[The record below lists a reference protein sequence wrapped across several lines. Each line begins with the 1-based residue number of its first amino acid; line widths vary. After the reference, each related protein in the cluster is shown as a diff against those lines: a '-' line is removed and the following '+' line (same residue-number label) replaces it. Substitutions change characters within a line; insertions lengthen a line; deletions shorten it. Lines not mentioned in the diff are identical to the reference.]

1 MQMMATTTGT
11 VYKPESV
18 MLLDM
23 PLYVDIAE
31 NLTKQMARGALRA
44 GDRVP
49 SLRRLSLQQGVSIS
63 TALQAYL
70 WLETR
75 GYLEARPQSGFYVR
89 TPYAKLI
96 PEPEPAPARCAPASR
111 DHASM
116 LTSILESFQDPKAV
130 QFGAGSA
137 SPELLPNRRMNLIVR
152 QIVNRNPNHSAQ
164 YTFPPGLELLR
175 HQIARRSIERG
186 SGLGPGD
193 VIVTTGAQEAMN
205 LALRATARA
214 GEAVAVEGPT
224 YFGVLGNATA
234 TGVKL
239 VEVRTHPQNGMDLNE
254 LERAARKH
262 RIKASVV
269 MPNCHNPLGYVL
281 SDDYKR
287 ALVDLSARY
296 NFAII
301 EDDVYGDLIFRGPR
315 PRTVKSFDRKGLVL
329 LCSSYSKV
337 LPPGYRVGW
346 IAAGRFRADV
356 ERLKLLTSVGSASLP
371 QMVVAEFLQSGGY
384 DRHLKRLRTCL
395 QAQMEEVRRAIAR
408 YFPEGTRISRPAG
421 GYMLWVELPRHID
434 GVKLARAAMAQHITI
449 VPGPAFSAAG
459 QFSNYIR
466 LNCGHQWS
474 AEHDQALLTLGKLCE
489 RCGARSNGSP
499 AASGR

>member
-1 MQMMATTTGT
+1 
-11 VYKPESV
+11 
-18 MLLDM
+18 M

-96 PEPEPAPARCAPASR
+96 PEPEHAPAQCSPAS
-111 DHASM
+111 HNPASV
-116 LTSILESFQDPKAV
+116 LGDILDSFNDPDAV

-137 SPELLPNRRMNLIVR
+137 SPELFPIRRMNLIVR

-175 HQIARRSIERG
+175 HQIARRSIEAG
-186 SGLGPGD
+186 PGLGPGD
-193 VIVTTGAQEAMN
+193 ISITTGAQEAIN
-205 LALRATARA
+205 LALRAVARP
-214 GEAVAVEGPT
+214 GDTVVVEGPT
-224 YFGVLGNATA
+224 YFGVIGNAA
-234 TGVKL
+234 STGVKL
-239 VEVRTHPQNGMDLNE
+239 VEVLTHPQLGMDLNE
-254 LERAARKH
+254 LERVARKH
-262 RIKASVV
+262 RIKACVV

-281 SDDYKR
+281 SDEYKR
-287 ALVDLSARY
+287 SLAELAGRY
-296 NFAII
+296 NFTVI
-301 EDDVYGDLIFRGPR
+301 EDDVYGDLVFRGPR
-315 PRTVKSFDRKGLVL
+315 PRTVKSFDRKGVVI
-329 LCSSYSKV
+329 LCASFSKV

-346 IAAGRFRADV
+346 VAGGRYRADI
-356 ERLKLLTSVGSASLP
+356 ERLKLVTSVASPSLS
-371 QMVVAEFLQSGGY
+371 QMVVAEFLHSGGY

-421 GYMLWVELPRHID
+421 GYMLWVELPRQVD
-434 GVKLARAAMAQHITI
+434 AAKVARAAMAQHISI
-449 VPGPAFSAAG
+449 LPGNAFSVAG
-459 QFSNYIR
+459 RFGNYIR

-474 AEHDQALLTLGKLCE
+474 EAHDQALLTLGKLCD
-489 RCGARSNGSP
+489 RAARSK
-499 AASGR
+499 